1 MRRGST
7 LLLLS
12 RSLRLASGESELSLA
27 PGWQPELPFA
37 KKVVFIRH
45 AEGIHNRD
53 AKEIPNYFADKLGYG
68 MTYWDA
74 ELTPTG
80 REQCALLSKVLPEQ
94 AGVLDLVAVSP
105 LTRTLRTAA
114 LAFPNASS
122 RPPFFATSL
131 ARERIALHTC
141 DGRRRRS
148 ELQSEFPWVDFSE
161 ITSEE
166 DEMWDDKETEVEM
179 TSPGGEVFKHSAKC
193 AARGVELLRWLHRRP
208 EQHIAVVSHWVFLL
222 HLFRPFTQYPELQSR
237 FGNAEARVTTLHRRT
252 AEHDEL

>member
-1 MRRGST
+1 MKSRRPSAVLEDAPDEPALTPRQDGASLGDRGKRTSVAPQPDQMRRGST

-114 LAFPNASS
+114 LAFPNAST

-141 DGRRRRS
+141 DGRRRA
-148 ELQSEFPWVDFSE
+148 L
-161 ITSEE
+161 
-166 DEMWDDKETEVEM
+166 
-179 TSPGGEVFKHSAKC
+179 G
-193 AARGVELLRWLHRRP
+193 AAVGVPVGRLL
-208 EQHIAVVSHWVFLL
+208 
-222 HLFRPFTQYPELQSR
+222 
-237 FGNAEARVTTLHRRT
+237 
-252 AEHDEL
+252 